1 MSQAVKRDPE
11 NWQYYYGLALADA
24 SARRGPHAAIRQAQ
38 YLNPLDPMVHNLV
51 LNLRGAIKTRWQEA
65 ARFPQMPMT
74 LQQ

>member
-11 NWQYYYGLALADA
+11 NWQYYYGLAPADA
-24 SARRGPHAAIRQAQ
+24 SARRDPHAAIRQAQ
-38 YLNPLDPMVHNLV
+38 HLNPLDPMVHNLV